1 MEQTF
6 LFNNQTH
13 ERQFSI
19 QAPHSPL
26 TYYNENSCQVAGFLR
41 GGGAG
46 PDRGEGGLSHPRVD
60 PQVHVGK
67 VGERN
72 DARTEESRPVD
83 VVVHV
88 VWVHTKHK
96 YYEGILW
103 KKVIFSI

>member
-1 MEQTF
+1 MS
-6 LFNNQTH
+6 NKY
-13 ERQFSI
+13 
-19 QAPHSPL
+19 SPL
-26 TYYNENSCQVAGFLR
+26 TYYNENSCQVAGFLG

-67 VGERN
+67 VGEWN

-83 VVVHV
+83 VVIHV

-96 YYEGILW
+96 YQPSGDSAMTSSCSSSCSYYLKMSSNAQI
-103 KKVIFSI
+103 